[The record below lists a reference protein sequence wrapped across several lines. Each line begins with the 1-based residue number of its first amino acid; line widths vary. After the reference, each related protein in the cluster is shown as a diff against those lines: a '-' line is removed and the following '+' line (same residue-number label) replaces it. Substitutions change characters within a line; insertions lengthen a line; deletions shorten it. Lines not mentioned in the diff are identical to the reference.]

1 MESARLL
8 VLSYRKRVPSLASLK
23 RVASLAALAGCALA
37 GTGCSSS
44 SSPSPGFPEVS
55 LPTACPAAVSP
66 NSRPAIIVHM
76 NQAVSALS
84 ATVGTRII
92 AISTKR
98 YPIKFT
104 PPRLGC
110 IVSSH
115 LSGRIKHR
123 VTEFIAVAPGQARI
137 FFVVGNGGPTG
148 QGLIGARPF
157 SVRITR

>member
-1 MESARLL
+1 MESVRLP
-8 VLSYRKRVPSLASLK
+8 VLRYRR

-44 SSPSPGFPEVS
+44 SPPNPGFPDVS
-55 LPTACPAAVSP
+55 LATACPAAVSP
-66 NSRPAIIVHM
+66 NSRPAITVRM

-110 IVSSH
+110 VVSSH

-123 VTEFIAVAPGQARI
+123 VTEFIVVAPGRARI
-137 FFVVGNGGPTG
+137 FFVVGTGGPTG
-148 QGLIGARPF
+148 QGLIAARPF
-157 SVRITR
+157 YVRITR